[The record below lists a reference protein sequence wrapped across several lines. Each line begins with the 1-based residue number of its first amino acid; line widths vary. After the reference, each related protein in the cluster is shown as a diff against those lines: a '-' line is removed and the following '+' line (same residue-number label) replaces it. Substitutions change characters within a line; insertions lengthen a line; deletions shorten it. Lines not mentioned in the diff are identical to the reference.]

1 MTWIEIL
8 KFVVNVPIVVGA
20 INIARSL
27 YHIIRHMFSEDSY
40 PKTEEGTRFFAGC
53 FSIFLGMIGK
63 VGVYSFFEIGYE
75 PFAFINRIKEFIQ
88 RPIPKWLGPLAIG
101 VLILMALIFTIIE
114 FSKDI
119 MKEESEEVKI
129 EEEPQKENRY
139 NLQEYIGKLE
149 EIKIEDKTITN
160 KIEKLISNLRKLDTV
175 SADLSN
181 KNGEVFADKY
191 LPTLL
196 DILFNAEKVKV
207 TNKEKQNIVK
217 AINLL
222 DDAVEKVT
230 KKAEEPTLDD
240 INATA
245 DALSNLLQLNF
256 KEQNDFKKDKKV
268 YKN

>member
-8 KFVVNVPIVVGA
+8 KFVVNMPIVVGG

-63 VGVYSFFEIGYE
+63 AGVYSFFGIGYE
-75 PFAFINRIKEFIQ
+75 PFAFVNQIKEFIQ
-88 RPIPKWLGPLAIG
+88 KPIPKWIGPVAIG
-101 VLILMALIFTIIE
+101 LLILTALILTITEFT
-114 FSKDI
+114 KDI
-119 MKEESEEVKI
+119 VKEESKEEKT
-129 EEEPQKENRY
+129 EEEPQKEYKY
-139 NLQEYIGKLE
+139 NLQEYIEKLE
-149 EIKIEDKTITN
+149 EIEIEDKTITN
-160 KIEKLISNLRKLDTV
+160 KIEKLISNLKKLDTV

-181 KNGEVFADKY
+181 KNGEIFADKY

-196 DILFNAEKVKV
+196 DILFNAERVKV

-245 DALSNLLQLNF
+245 DALSSLLQLNF
-256 KEQNDFKKDKKV
+256 KEQNDFKETKKV
-268 YKN
+268 HKN